1 MAVNNYFRNF
11 NSWPQQNLLNDLTK
25 EVIEISGIEVYYL
38 IRESTSDKDT
48 IYNEEPTARFANARK
63 VEMYVNTPEGFGGIG
78 DQLSRFGLDV
88 QDEVILIV
96 NKTRFV
102 EEALIGNP
110 REGDLIYLP
119 FGKTIHEIKF
129 VEHEKPFYTLG
140 KNTCYELT
148 CELFR
153 YNNEVFDV
161 PAMEMGAMFDKVER
175 ENATTQRFSVGTAFT
190 NEARFV
196 FSETIT
202 GQTSGATAKV
212 ANMDLG
218 KTLDVYRVSGTFVNG
233 ETISG
238 ATYSNTIDKQDDQFI
253 STSEYDDNA
262 VLETEGDNI
271 LDFSEMDPWSEGDL

>member
-1 MAVNNYFRNF
+1 MPVNNYFRNF

-48 IYNEEPTARFANARK
+48 IYNEETTARFTNARK
-63 VEMYVNTPEGFGGIG
+63 VEMYINTPEGYGGVG

-88 QDEVILIV
+88 QDEVIMIV

-110 REGDLIYLP
+110 KEGDLIYLP

-140 KNTCYELT
+140 KNTCFELT

-153 YNNEVFDV
+153 YNNEVFDI

-175 ENATTQRFSVGTAFT
+175 ENAITQRFSVGTTFT

-253 STSEYDDNA
+253 ATSEYDDNTI
-262 VLETEGDNI
+262 LETEGDSI
-271 LDFSEMDPWSEGDL
+271 LDFSEIDPWSEGDL

>member
-1 MAVNNYFRNF
+1 
-11 NSWPQQNLLNDLTK
+11 
-25 EVIEISGIEVYYL
+25 
-38 IRESTSDKDT
+38 
-48 IYNEEPTARFANARK
+48 
-63 VEMYVNTPEGFGGIG
+63 
-78 DQLSRFGLDV
+78 
-88 QDEVILIV
+88 
-96 NKTRFV
+96 
-102 EEALIGNP
+102 
-110 REGDLIYLP
+110 
-119 FGKTIHEIKF
+119 
-129 VEHEKPFYTLG
+129 
-140 KNTCYELT
+140 
-148 CELFR
+148 
-153 YNNEVFDV
+153 
-161 PAMEMGAMFDKVER
+161 MFDKVER
-175 ENATTQRFSVGTAFT
+175 ENATTQRFSVGTSFT
-190 NEARFV
+190 DGARFV

>member
-1 MAVNNYFRNF
+1 M
-11 NSWPQQNLLNDLTK
+11 
-25 EVIEISGIEVYYL
+25 
-38 IRESTSDKDT
+38 
-48 IYNEEPTARFANARK
+48 
-63 VEMYVNTPEGFGGIG
+63 
-78 DQLSRFGLDV
+78 
-88 QDEVILIV
+88 
-96 NKTRFV
+96 
-102 EEALIGNP
+102 IGNP

-153 YNNEVFDV
+153 YNNEVFDI
-161 PAMEMGAMFDKVER
+161 PALEMGAMFDKVER